1 MGSGL
6 RRLWFD
12 VIRTA
17 FLLVFRLS
25 AAHLRTVTLDAYA
38 LEDWWKL
45 NIVFLRTEEEVQGS
59 LTSCVDGNCLFFV
72 ACV

>member
-38 LEDWWKL
+38 LSVHL
-45 NIVFLRTEEEVQGS
+45 GLLPVGAVT
-59 LTSCVDGNCLFFV
+59 
-72 ACV
+72 ACVAFEPHVY